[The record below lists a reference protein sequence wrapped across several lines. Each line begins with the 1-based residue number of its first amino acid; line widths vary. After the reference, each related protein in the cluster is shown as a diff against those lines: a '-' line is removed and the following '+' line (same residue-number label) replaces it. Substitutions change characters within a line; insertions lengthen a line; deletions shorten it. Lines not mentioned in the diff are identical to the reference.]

1 MFTPRS
7 RKVKILATLGPA
19 SSDPEMI
26 RKLLLAGADAFRIN
40 MSHGNHAQKA
50 KIVERIRALEK
61 DLRRP
66 TTILFDAKGHPLLL
80 FEDAWGL
87 RWVLER
93 ETAVTF
99 HEVAP

>member
-1 MFTPRS
+1 
-7 RKVKILATLGPA
+7 
-19 SSDPEMI
+19 
-26 RKLLLAGADAFRIN
+26 
-40 MSHGNHAQKA
+40 MSE
-50 KIVERIRALEK
+50 IERIARDRGRML
-61 DLRRP
+61 
-66 TTILFDAKGHPLLL
+66 LFDAKGHPLLL